1 MSEYFDAYRIDHIL
15 GFFRIWEIPFN
26 AVHGLLGHF
35 NPALPFSPEELQG
48 YGFRFDASWQTVPYI
63 REDFLDEIFGAY
75 TGEVKERFL
84 VHKGDGRWDL
94 NVLVDTQRKIVGYFS
109 GASDDMSI
117 LIRDGLMRL
126 IDDVLFLEDP
136 DRPGYYHPR
145 ISAQHTHVY
154 HSLDEDQ
161 KSCFN
166 RLYDDFYYHRHDVFW
181 KDEALRKLPAL
192 ISSTDMLVCGEDLG
206 MIPHCVP
213 EVMERLQILS
223 LEIQRMPK
231 ESWRKFGDTWA
242 YPYRSVCTTSTH
254 DMSGIRVWW
263 EEDRARTQRFFNEI
277 LGEQGEAP
285 SFCEPWI
292 CEKIVELNL
301 FSPSMLAI
309 LPLQDWLS
317 IDGRLRRENPQEER
331 INIPAHSRH
340 YWRYRM
346 HLSIEQLLEEGV
358 FNTRLRELIERSGR

>member
-1 MSEYFDAYRIDHIL
+1 
-15 GFFRIWEIPFN
+15 
-26 AVHGLLGHF
+26 
-35 NPALPFSPEELQG
+35 
-48 YGFRFDASWQTVPYI
+48 
-63 REDFLDEIFGAY
+63 
-75 TGEVKERFL
+75 
-84 VHKGDGRWDL
+84 
-94 NVLVDTQRKIVGYFS
+94 
-109 GASDDMSI
+109 
-117 LIRDGLMRL
+117 
-126 IDDVLFLEDP
+126 
-136 DRPGYYHPR
+136 
-145 ISAQHTHVY
+145 
-154 HSLDEDQ
+154 
-161 KSCFN
+161 
-166 RLYDDFYYHRHDVFW
+166 
-181 KDEALRKLPAL
+181 
-192 ISSTDMLVCGEDLG
+192 MLVCGEDLG

-231 ESWRKFGDTWA
+231 ESWREFGDTWA

-254 DMSGIRVWW
+254 DMSGIRAWW

-285 SFCEPWI
+285 YFCEPWI

-317 IDGRLRRENPQEER
+317 IDGRLRLENPQEER